1 MNAEATLSRGVAPDL
16 GLISIRL
23 LYNPRASAGTAR
35 GFRSAHIGWVAV
47 RAATDAAINAQLDP

>member
-1 MNAEATLSRGVAPDL
+1 MLSRGVAPDL